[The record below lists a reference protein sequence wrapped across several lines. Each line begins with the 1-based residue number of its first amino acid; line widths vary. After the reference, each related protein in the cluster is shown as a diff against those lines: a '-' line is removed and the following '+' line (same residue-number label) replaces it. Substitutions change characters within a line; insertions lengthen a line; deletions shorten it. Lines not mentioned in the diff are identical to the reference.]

1 MHPAPSIIIF
11 TVSSGLGYGLL
22 ALTGIL
28 TAMDQL
34 PDDHWFGTAAVTLAL
49 AAVTLGLI
57 SSTLHLGHPE
67 RAWRALSQWRSSWLS
82 REGVA
87 ALAAFVP
94 GGLLW
99 LMFLLDARG
108 ETLRAPLC
116 LASAAFALGT
126 VACTAMIYASL
137 KPIRQ
142 WHNPLV
148 LPGYL
153 ALALMTG
160 ALWLAALASLW
171 PGDARLVIAIAL
183 AATALAAAV
192 KLGYWAA
199 IERDR
204 GHSSI
209 ESATGLGK
217 GGTVRL
223 FEAPHTSENYLLKE
237 MGFRIAR
244 KHARRLRRLALGGG
258 FALPVLLLAAA
269 VAWNVIAP
277 LAAILA
283 AVLGTAGALL
293 ERWLFF
299 AEATHT
305 VTLYYGGP
313 G

>member
-1 MHPAPSIIIF
+1 MHPAPSIIVF

-22 ALTGIL
+22 ALIGIL
-28 TAMDQL
+28 TATHQL
-34 PDDHWFGTAAVTLAL
+34 PDDHWFGIVAVTLAL
-49 AAVTLGLI
+49 TAVTLGLI

-82 REGVA
+82 REGIA
-87 ALAAFVP
+87 ALATFVP
-94 GGLLW
+94 AVLLW
-99 LMFLLDARG
+99 LAFLLGARDA
-108 ETLRAPLC
+108 TLGAL
-116 LASAAFALGT
+116 LGLVTAAFALVT
-126 VACTAMIYASL
+126 VSCTAMIYASL

-142 WHNPLV
+142 WHNALV

-160 ALWLAALASLW
+160 ALWLAALAALW
-171 PGDARLVIAIAL
+171 PGDARPLIAIAS
-183 AATALAAAV
+183 AATVLAAAV
-192 KLGYWAA
+192 KLGYWAT
-199 IERDR
+199 IDRDR
-204 GHSSI
+204 GRSSI

-217 GGTVRL
+217 TGTVRL

-258 FALPVLLLAAA
+258 FALPLLLLAAA
-269 VAWNVIAP
+269 LAWSSVAP

-283 AVLGTAGALL
+283 ALLGTTGALL

-305 VTLYYGGP
+305 VILYYGGP

>member
-1 MHPAPSIIIF
+1 MHPAPSIIVF

-22 ALTGIL
+22 ALTGLL
-28 TAMDQL
+28 TATHQL

-87 ALAAFVP
+87 ALATFAP
-94 GGLLW
+94 AGLLW

-108 ETLRAPLC
+108 ETLRALLG
-116 LASAAFALGT
+116 LATAAFALVT
-126 VACTAMIYASL
+126 VTCTAMIYASL

-142 WHNPLV
+142 WHHPLV

-160 ALWLAALASLW
+160 ALWLAALAAFW
-171 PGDARLVIAIAL
+171 PGDTHFLIAIAL
-183 AATALAAAV
+183 VAAVLAAAV
-192 KLGYWAA
+192 KLSYWAA
-199 IERDR
+199 IDRDR
-204 GHSSI
+204 GRSSI

-258 FALPVLLLAAA
+258 FALAVLLLAAA
-269 VAWNVIAP
+269 FAWSAVALP
-277 LAAILA
+277 AAILA
-283 AVLGTAGALL
+283 ALLGTAGALL

-313 G
+313 A